1 VKRARAAQPHSFA
14 LGGAAHWLTGF
25 CHLKARPYTTAVGY
39 LALQHYPLADL
50 VADQSMDRFPVQQYQ
65 LG

>member
-1 VKRARAAQPHSFA
+1 M
-14 LGGAAHWLTGF
+14 
-25 CHLKARPYTTAVGY
+25 TAKV
-39 LALQHYPLADL
+39 PKSIRKKSDL